1 METYRKCRGMKKAKQ
16 EMLQAMK
23 HEFETTFREY
33 YDKNEIYLL
42 AASSADE
49 AGKQEWV
56 EEIKAYFPGMEVL
69 YDDLSL
75 GLCCHTGDAL
85 ESLGLLCLDL
95 LDIFKLLL
103 SLFQLL

>member
-1 METYRKCRGMKKAKQ
+1 MLDTYKKCRGMKKARQ
-16 EMLQAMK
+16 EMLAAVK

-42 AASSADE
+42 AATSADD

-69 YDDLSL
+69 HDDLSL
-75 GLCCHTGDAL
+75 GLCCHIG
-85 ESLGLLCLDL
+85 EGGLG
-95 LDIFKLLL
+95 IGL
-103 SLFQLL
+103 SCRPKR